1 MSMNLQQIYSGQP
14 QAAALHKT
22 LADAAIRRI
31 FLQGLVASAAPVF
44 FSGMAQRRPQTTL
57 FVLQDA
63 DEAGYFY
70 QDLVQLMGQ
79 NDVLFFPSSYR
90 RAVKYGQRDAA
101 NEISRRRP
109 CSAPSPETSGR
120 LWASACPRHVPPVPS
135 DHRPSARRRFLPLT
149 IAQDWNMRSC

>member
-101 NEISRRRP
+101 NEILRTEVLARLAAERP
-109 CSAPSPETSGR
+109 TY
-120 LWASACPRHVPPVPS
+120 VV
-135 DHRPSARRRFLPLT
+135 
-149 IAQDWNMRSC
+149 